1 MRTLICCIEKQENLY
16 LRDFVE
22 YYKKIGA
29 DNIILYDNNDL
40 EGEYPQQVIG
50 DYIAD
55 GFVIYVDARGKH
67 RYQLEAYTQCYEAY
81 KTQYDWIGFLDIDE
95 FLEIKDGRKINEFLS
110 DEKFANSDAVFLYWL
125 IFGDSGYLHYEN
137 KPVYER
143 FVQYQE
149 PDERANTF
157 KVFLR
162 GKSDIFVEFFDA
174 NMFSWTVTS
183 GRRFVISDS
192 EGKEIAPNSVYQA
205 FNYNGAFIKHYN
217 TLTIEEF
224 LYRRF
229 GRRSYAD
236 RNSNFDK
243 ETVMNI
249 FYTINE
255 MTPQKEKIIEDF
267 FNKFTFEDDLL
278 K

>member
-29 DNIILYDNNDL
+29 SKILLYDNNDTD
-40 EGEYPQQVIG
+40 GEYPQQVIG

-55 GFVIYVDARGKH
+55 GFVIYVDARGKY
-67 RYQLEAYTQCYEAY
+67 RYQLEAYTRCYEDY
-81 KTQYDWIGFLDIDE
+81 KDKYDWIGFLDIDE
-95 FLEIKDGRKINEFLS
+95 YLEIRGGRSICEFLS
-110 DEKFANSDAVFLYWL
+110 DDRFKGADAVFLYWL
-125 IFGDSGYLHYEN
+125 IFGDSGYLHYDSR
-137 KPVYER
+137 PVYER
-143 FVQYQE
+143 FIQYKE

-162 GKSDIFVEFFDA
+162 CKPDLYVSFFDA
-174 NMFSWTVTS
+174 NMFSWTLTTDRDFIVC
-183 GRRFVISDS
+183 DS
-192 EGKEIAPNSVYQA
+192 EGNLIEPGREYQSS
-205 FNYNGAFIKHYN
+205 NYNNAFIKHYN

-236 RNSNFDK
+236 RNSDFNK

-249 FYTINE
+249 FYSINE
-255 MTPQKEKIIEDF
+255 MTEEKKKIIEDF
-267 FNKFTFEDDLL
+267 FNKFEFKDDLL

>member
-1 MRTLICCIEKQENLY
+1 MKTLICCIEKQENLY

-29 DNIILYDNNDL
+29 DNILLYDNNDVD
-40 EGEYPQQVIG
+40 GEYPQQVIG

-55 GFVIYVDARGKH
+55 GFVIYKDARGKH
-67 RYQLEAYTQCYEAY
+67 RFQLDAYTECYNEY
-81 KTQYDWIGFLDIDE
+81 KDKYDWIAFFDIDE
-95 FLEIKDGRKINEFLS
+95 YMEILNGKTINEFLS
-110 DEKFANSDAVFLYWL
+110 DDRFSNSDAIFIYWL
-125 IFGDSGYLHYEN
+125 IFGDSGNLHYEN

-143 FVQYQE
+143 FVQYNE
-149 PDERANTF
+149 PSERANTF
-157 KVFLR
+157 KVILR
-162 GKSDIFVEFFDA
+162 CKPDAYISFFDA
-174 NMFSWTVTS
+174 NMFEWTLFTNRDFVVTDTE
-183 GRRFVISDS
+183 GNLIQM
-192 EGKEIAPNSVYQA
+192 GKEYQS
-205 FNYNGAFIKHYN
+205 FNYNGALLKHYN
-217 TLTIEEF
+217 TLSIEEF

-236 RNSNFDK
+236 RNSNFNK

-255 MTPQKEKIIEDF
+255 MTDEKERIINDF
-267 FNKFTFEDDLL
+267 FDKFEFEDDLL

>member
-1 MRTLICCIEKQENLY
+1 MKTLICCIEKQENLY

-29 DNIILYDNNDL
+29 DNILLYDNNDID
-40 EGEYPQQVIG
+40 GEYPQQVIG

-55 GFVIYVDARGKH
+55 GFVIYVDARGEY
-67 RYQLEAYTQCYEAY
+67 RYQLEAYSKCYSEY
-81 KTQYDWIGFLDIDE
+81 KDKFDWIGFFDIDE
-95 FLEIKDGRKINEFLS
+95 FLEIRGGRTISDFLS
-110 DEKFANSDAVFLYWL
+110 DDRFENADAIFLYWL
-125 IFGDSGYLHYEN
+125 IFGDSGYLHYDSR
-137 KPVYER
+137 PVYER
-143 FVQYQE
+143 FVQYKE
-149 PDERANTF
+149 PDEHANTF

-162 GKSDIFVEFFDA
+162 CKPDMYVSFFDA
-174 NMFSWTVTS
+174 NMFTWTLTTN
-183 GRRFVISDS
+183 REFVVSDS
-192 EGKEIAPNSVYQA
+192 EGKVIEPGFEYQS
-205 FNYNGAFIKHYN
+205 FNYNNAFIKHYN

-236 RNSNFDK
+236 RNSNFNK

-249 FYTINE
+249 FYSINE
-255 MTPQKEKIIEDF
+255 VTEEKEKIIKDF
-267 FNKFTFEDDLL
+267 FNKFKFEDDLL